1 MASLQCEFHIGWNHN
16 PWMPKRSECHLQRRS
31 KNWIQSTGESDKTAL
46 MFGVL
51 WINVFSQCVCV
62 SRCFIASLLI
72 KYKGPDALLCWVRYC
87 WGVIWLHSGPLPS
100 KAAELCFICGSESA
114 WPSLCTAWP
123 FIWKK
128 KKKAVLAPVAFSFC
142 VSLSVCL
149 SVTVTAIGFPSACV
163 SVCHFCHPFPHLAF
177 FIPSSA
183 TPLSLC
189 TPHYSSISPTHLF
202 S

>member
-128 KKKAVLAPVAFSFC
+128 KKSSFGPC
-142 VSLSVCL
+142 CFLLLCQSVCL
-149 SVTVTAIGFPSACV
+149 PV
-163 SVCHFCHPFPHLAF
+163 SYCHRNRFSIRLCICLSLLSSLSSPCIFHPLLCHP
-177 FIPSSA
+177 
-183 TPLSLC
+183 SLPVH
-189 TPHYSSISPTHLF
+189 TSLQQHQSNTSV
-202 S
+202 